1 LTGAHILRRPG
12 ELSLSLCGAACWTS
26 ERDPANFNNAA
37 NPVPK
42 QSLASTKQNLYP
54 VEPDDCPILKG
65 IFDSPKQSL
74 RVIEAEGAV
83 AN

>member
-1 LTGAHILRRPG
+1 MLQ
-12 ELSLSLCGAACWTS
+12 
-26 ERDPANFNNAA
+26 

-42 QSLASTKQNLYP
+42 QSLASSKQNLYP

-65 IFDSPKQSL
+65 IFDSPKQCL
-74 RVIEAEGAV
+74 RVIEAEGAI